1 MNLFLSAPSAT
12 NISSAGVE
20 NLIAKANMASPL
32 NIQLELENTRKT
44 FEQLQAA
51 SVRPACQTMVG
62 RADEK
67 NPFHTELDYR
77 SAKRQ
82 QDHQLVKRIFGNRC
96 ECGAERTSTVATTSS
111 GTAGASSMNKVT
123 PHSKHSAVHLE
134 HTIRNQPTFK
144 HKHRA
149 ERKGIVRDAVLR
161 NIGRCVHQ
169 CLRRQSEGKSSMGGG
184 QHSEEGATAAVPPLK
199 ASRSETNLTACFASD
214 ASDDMLDFRL
224 LIAQCNDLSLT
235 SSSPGTAQ
243 KQIDVPNYTHTSFRV
258 LRPTDFTWQQ
268 LSRTSVNARRYRK
281 RQLKRCNSTSSLDS
295 DGSAEIAFKSHTDAA
310 TAALG
315 GSLGSNVA
323 DGEGLAGSSILA
335 GSSAAGLNTANN
347 SASLNAS
354 SASSAASASCSQQ
367 ARLNIM
373 PCDVTID
380 EMASYFETLVYIP
393 KKMSSMAEMMYI

>member
-1 MNLFLSAPSAT
+1 MSRRVDTGDEMILKR
-12 NISSAGVE
+12 ISHSQ
-20 NLIAKANMASPL
+20 LIAKATMASPL

-51 SVRPACQTMVG
+51 NVRPACQPMVG
-62 RADEK
+62 RANEK

-96 ECGAERTSTVATTSS
+96 ECGAERTSTVTTTSC
-111 GTAGASSMNKVT
+111 GTASASLLNKVT
-123 PHSKHSAVHLE
+123 PHSKHSAAHLE

-169 CLRRQSEGKSSMGGG
+169 CLRRQSEGKPSMGGG
-184 QHSEEGATAAVPPLK
+184 QHGEEGATATAPPLK
-199 ASRSETNLTACFASD
+199 GSRSETNLTACFASD

-224 LIAQCNDLSLT
+224 LVAQCNDLSLT
-235 SSSPGTAQ
+235 DSAPGAAQ
-243 KQIDVPNYTHTSFRV
+243 KPIDVPNYTHTSFRV

-295 DGSAEIAFKSHTDAA
+295 DGSAEIAFKSHTDTA

-315 GSLGSNVA
+315 GSLGSSGV
-323 DGEGLAGSSILA
+323 DGEGLAGPSLLA
-335 GSSAAGLNTANN
+335 GTSSAAFNGGNN
-347 SASLNAS
+347 SASLSAS
-354 SASSAASASCSQQ
+354 SASAATSASCSQQ

>member
-1 MNLFLSAPSAT
+1 
-12 NISSAGVE
+12 
-20 NLIAKANMASPL
+20 MASPL

-51 SVRPACQTMVG
+51 SGVRPACQTVVG
-62 RADEK
+62 RANEK

-96 ECGAERTSTVATTSS
+96 ECGAERTSTMATTPSAAAS
-111 GTAGASSMNKVT
+111 ASSLNKVT

-184 QHSEEGATAAVPPLK
+184 QHGEEGATATAALPLK
-199 ASRSETNLTACFASD
+199 GSRSETNLTACFASD

-235 SSSPGTAQ
+235 GSSPGSAAP

-268 LSRTSVNARRYRK
+268 LSRTSVNSRRYRK

-315 GSLGSNVA
+315 GSLGSNGA
-323 DGEGLAGSSILA
+323 DGEGLAGPLLLA
-335 GSSAAGLNTANN
+335 GGSSSSTSAAVLNGAN
-347 SASLNAS
+347 SASLSGS
-354 SASSAASASCSQQ
+354 SASAATSASCSQQ